1 MTVSTGLSPDR
12 NTRCLAT
19 RSLSEALGETVTAV
33 ASSPSGERLYSLTER
48 WEAEADADAEALS
61 EL

>member
-1 MTVSTGLSPDR
+1 
-12 NTRCLAT
+12 
-19 RSLSEALGETVTAV
+19 LGETVTAV